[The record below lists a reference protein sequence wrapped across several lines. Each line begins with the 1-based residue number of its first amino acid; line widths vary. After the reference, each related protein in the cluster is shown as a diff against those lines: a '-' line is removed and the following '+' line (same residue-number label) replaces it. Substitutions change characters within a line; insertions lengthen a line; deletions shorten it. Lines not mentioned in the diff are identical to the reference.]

1 MSRARDFRPV
11 QCYGS
16 LPNGPTIL
24 SRPGDVSVNGNTT
37 NEEAL
42 SDLGTPSAVLFPS
55 NVPNLETAD
64 FRPPLKQLRELYASE
79 CVLNKFSRMETSTPC
94 AVYWDVIGRRP
105 SLRPRSSD
113 LFVHCLIS
121 SMRSAHGSVSQLQS
135 EGTRI
140 AHEQQATRNPGE
152 QLDPN
157 YQVKRVTPTWVA
169 GWSVVNLIQGIGIL
183 GIPYACMCA
192 GWASLPIIIGVAVL
206 CCFTGKLLGETMYRY
221 PEQQCGDYFRSPYQ
235 LANRVHIHRTIAS
248 VADELFPKFGYCF
261 ANMIAITE
269 LFGASVLYMILLGQS
284 ASALFG
290 PIMTY
295 AWSVTYWTVIM
306 TGICVP
312 LLLYPQMRAI
322 AWFSGVALI
331 GLFGSII
338 LVLAYCAMD
347 LAGRKHVWT
356 NLPHPTLSQLP
367 FGAGELPVRSDEFAV
382 TAIHFGSAQNDSGRM
397 ETVMSLGDQST
408 GYNYSRSQGGTRGQ
422 SLLSQTWKS
431 GLHHLPALSFV
442 SSLTSAYSIID
453 RRRGDESSLTAEVE
467 EEEGE
472 QVSRGSEG
480 GDGDREVL
488 PLLAESGEVRQWSV
502 YNNAC
507 RTTSVWVSGWNV
519 TNLVQGVGVLAVP
532 YACFQAGWMCLPI
545 VILIAAIACYTGHM
559 VGECL
564 YDNPRITI
572 TGYRELHRTRV
583 RSTMSCI
590 AAHAIPRGG
599 QHFTGALVLLD
610 MFGAAILYLLLLGR
624 SSAEIFGPLLHVE
637 WPLSYWIVVE
647 KPRGPCE
654 PFGLMLVFDGF
665 RRNVYS

>member
-1 MSRARDFRPV
+1 MSRTRDFHPV
-11 QCYGS
+11 QCCGS
-16 LPNGPTIL
+16 LPNRPTVL
-24 SRPGDVSVNGNTT
+24 SRPGDVSVNGEAN

-42 SDLGTPSAVLFPS
+42 SDLGTPTTVLFPS
-55 NVPNLETAD
+55 NVPNHETAD
-64 FRPPLKQLRELYASE
+64 FRPPLKQLPELYASE
-79 CVLNKFSRMETSTPC
+79 CVLNKFPRMETSTPC
-94 AVYWDVIGRRP
+94 AVYWDVIGRQP

-121 SMRSAHGSVSQLQS
+121 SMRNAHGSVSQLQS

-140 AHEQQATRNPGE
+140 AHEQQATRDPGE

-183 GIPYACMCA
+183 GIPYACVCA

-290 PIMTY
+290 PTMTY

-338 LVLAYCAMD
+338 LVLTYCAMD
-347 LAGRKHVWT
+347 LPGRKHVWT

-367 FGAGELPVRSDEFAV
+367 VSLSIIVFSYCAHAALPGIEGTMKRPKEYNNMLNVSFGVAAV
-382 TAIHFGSAQNDSGRM
+382 TKAVFGLLAAVVFGSSVAQAVTDSM
-397 ETVMSLGDQST
+397 TNHPVLIISVHVSVLLNVYFSLPLIVYLMGDQLDCAAAFYL
-408 GYNYSRSQGGTRGQ
+408 GRSFFAHSQFC
-422 SLLSQTWKS
+422 SLHTVW
-431 GLHHLPALSFV
+431 FV
-442 SSLTSAYSIID
+442 SSRCAIIALGLVFGTMVPHFALVMGLVGAITGSLLCFIFPALFHLKMFWSHLTGFSKAIRVGI
-453 RRRGDESSLTAEVE
+453 
-467 EEEGE
+467 
-472 QVSRGSEG
+472 
-480 GDGDREVL
+480 
-488 PLLAESGEVRQWSV
+488 
-502 YNNAC
+502 C
-507 RTTSVWVSGWNV
+507 IF
-519 TNLVQGVGVLAVP
+519 GVLM
-532 YACFQAGWMCLPI
+532 G
-545 VILIAAIACYTGHM
+545 
-559 VGECL
+559 
-564 YDNPRITI
+564 
-572 TGYRELHRTRV
+572 
-583 RSTMSCI
+583 
-590 AAHAIPRGG
+590 
-599 QHFTGALVLLD
+599 
-610 MFGAAILYLLLLGR
+610 
-624 SSAEIFGPLLHVE
+624 IFGV
-637 WPLSYWIVVE
+637 SFSTKSIYIAFTT
-647 KPRGPCE
+647 GQ
-654 PFGLMLVFDGF
+654 
-665 RRNVYS
+665 